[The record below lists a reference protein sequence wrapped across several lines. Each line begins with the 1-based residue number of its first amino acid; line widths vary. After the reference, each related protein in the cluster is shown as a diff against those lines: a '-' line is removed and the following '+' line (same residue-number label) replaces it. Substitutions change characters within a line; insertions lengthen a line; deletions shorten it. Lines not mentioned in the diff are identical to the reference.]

1 MYLLPFLAQ
10 HGPGLTGAYALSMVC
25 CPVGAPPTI
34 TPQKPY
40 ITPGPGA
47 TTADCGRA
55 RSRLPDSLPVPST
68 LPCSFISSSTL
79 HFTTDLQTLF
89 LQRPPLTPSIAWT
102 SAPHCLNCPT
112 RKFIL
117 ASSSCFTVW
126 TAAILCHPQPF
137 SPLRLFITLTSS
149 GLSSRRPNQPSHPG
163 YSNSPRYSGPSP
175 SLPTT
180 LPALF
185 DSPIPQRSKTGRP
198 MVQSGRPRGLWR

>member
-1 MYLLPFLAQ
+1 MMYLLPFLAH
-10 HGPGLTGAYALSMVC
+10 HGPGLTGAYAPSMVC

-40 ITPGPGA
+40 ITPGPGP

-55 RSRLPDSLPVPST
+55 TSRLPDSLPVPST
-68 LPCSFISSSTL
+68 LPCSFISSTL

-89 LQRPPLTPSIAWT
+89 LQRPPSIAWT

-126 TAAILCHPQPF
+126 TAAILRHPQPF
-137 SPLRLFITLTSS
+137 SPPKTVYYLDVFWVVFQATQPT
-149 GLSSRRPNQPSHPG
+149 LSSWLLKL
-163 YSNSPRYSGPSP
+163 SPLSGPLSLTTHDASSP
-175 SLPTT
+175 L
-180 LPALF
+180 
-185 DSPIPQRSKTGRP
+185 
-198 MVQSGRPRGLWR
+198 